1 MNSKFWQEILNQ
13 AEVVKTKEQSL
24 ARLIDEAILSKASV
38 AEVLTSR
45 LAESLGEKY
54 VTASDLEQIF
64 TKLYLEDASL
74 AKAAKKDLKA
84 ICDRDPA
91 CNCYVI
97 PMLYYKGFQALQ
109 ASRLAHVLWKNGRAH
124 LACHIQSRNAEV
136 FGVDIH
142 PGARFGTGIL
152 LDHAS
157 SFVAGET
164 AVVGN
169 DVSILHEVTLG
180 GSGKDCGDRH
190 PKVGDGVL
198 IGAGAKL
205 LGNISIGAGAKIG
218 AGSVVLDDVQSH
230 TTVVGVPARPVGKPL
245 HQNPSKYMDHHVK

>member
-1 MNSKFWQEILNQ
+1 MISKFWQEILTQ
-13 AEVVKTKEQSL
+13 AEAVKQDEHRLTK
-24 ARLIDEAILSKASV
+24 LIDEAILSKSSI
-38 AEVLTSR
+38 EQVLTSR

-54 VTASDLEQIF
+54 VSAEDLEHIF
-64 TKLYLEDASL
+64 TELYAEDPFL

-109 ASRLAHVLWKNGRAH
+109 ASRLAHILWNKGRAH
-124 LACHIQSRNAEV
+124 LASHIQSRNAEI

-164 AVVGN
+164 AVVGD

-180 GSGKDCGDRH
+180 GSGKECGDRH
-190 PKVGDGVL
+190 PKVGNGVL

-205 LGNISIGAGAKIG
+205 LGNICIGDGAKIG
-218 AGSVVLDDVQSH
+218 AGSVVLDDVEGH

-245 HQNPSKYMDHHVK
+245 HQSPSKYMDHHVK

>member
-1 MNSKFWQEILNQ
+1 MSAKFWQELRQQ
-13 AEVVKTKEQSL
+13 AEVIKSQEHRL
-24 ARLIDEAILSKASV
+24 ARLIDEAILTKDSIDQI
-38 AEVLTSR
+38 LTYR

-54 VTASDLEQIF
+54 VSAQDLAKIF
-64 TKLYLEDASL
+64 LELYQADTNL
-74 AKAAKKDLKA
+74 AKAARKDLKA
-84 ICDRDPA
+84 VCDRDPA
-91 CNCYVI
+91 CNCFVI

-109 ASRLAHVLWKNGRAH
+109 ASRLAHALWNQGRKH
-124 LACHIQSRNAEV
+124 LAFHIQSRTSEA

-180 GSGKDCGDRH
+180 GSGKESGDRH
-190 PKVGDGVL
+190 PKVGNGVL

-205 LGNISIGAGAKIG
+205 LGNIKIGDGAKIG
-218 AGSVVLDDVQSH
+218 AGSVVLDDVDAH
-230 TTVVGVPARPVGKPL
+230 TTVVGVPARPVGTPQ
-245 HQNPSKYMDHHVK
+245 HQKPSKYMDHHVN